1 MKKCIVGLLAVILV
15 VLIASPFSLASG
27 TKTIKM
33 KWAHVLAPTE
43 PTHIVAREVAKRV
56 KERTNGGIEITVYP
70 SSQLGFLPD
79 VFEQIKLG
87 APIIAHIEPSWAAD
101 LGSPN
106 LAATQGPFL
115 IENYDEFKKLID
127 SDLMKKWSDILIEKA
142 GVRIMTWNWY
152 FGPRHIISNRGYMSP
167 DDLKGVKV
175 RCPPSTTWVN
185 TFKVLGATPV
195 TLAWGEVYTGLSQG
209 VVDAAEAPLSTLLG
223 SKLYEPSKVITLT
236 GHFKAINCKLINEK
250 FFKSL
255 PEEWQ
260 QILKEEITKCGEMM
274 SKMTV
279 ENQRK
284 FKEDLAAKGVKFVE
298 PEILLY
304 KAKSK
309 DFYTMDKRWPP
320 DIYDQMMTAI
330 KGN

>member
-1 MKKCIVGLLAVILV
+1 MKRCIIIIAVVSLIILLV
-15 VLIASPFSLASG
+15 SPFALAG
-27 TKTIKM
+27 GKKPINM

-43 PTHIVAREVAKRV
+43 PTHIAALKVAKRV
-56 KERTNGGIEITVYP
+56 KERTNGGIDIKVYP

-79 VFEQIKLG
+79 VFEQIKMG

-106 LAATQGPFL
+106 LAATVGPFF
-115 IENYDEFKKLID
+115 IEDYDEFLKLTT
-127 SDLMKKWSDILIEKA
+127 SPLMTKWSDMLVEKS
-142 GVRIMTWNWY
+142 GVRILAWNWY
-152 FGPRHIISNRGYMSP
+152 FGPRHIISNKGYKSP

-175 RCPPSTTWVN
+175 RCPPSTTYVE
-185 TFKVLGATPV
+185 TFKVIGATPV

-223 SKLYEPSKVITLT
+223 SKLYEPCKVVTLT
-236 GHFKAINCKLINEK
+236 GHFKCITGKLINEK

-260 QILKEEITKCGEMM
+260 QILTEEIIWGGEIM

-279 ENQRK
+279 TNQDK
-284 FKEDLAAKGVKFVE
+284 FKEKLAANGVKLVQ
-298 PEILLY
+298 PDIALY
-304 KAKSK
+304 KARSK
-309 DFYTMDKRWPP
+309 AFYTLDKRWPK
-320 DIYDQMMTAI
+320 DIYDQLMNVI
-330 KGN
+330 R